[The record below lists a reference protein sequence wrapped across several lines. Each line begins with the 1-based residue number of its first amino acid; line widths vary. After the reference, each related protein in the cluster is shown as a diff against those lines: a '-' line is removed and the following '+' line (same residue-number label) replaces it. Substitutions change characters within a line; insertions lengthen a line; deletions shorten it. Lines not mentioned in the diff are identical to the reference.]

1 MNTPF
6 SDNID
11 KLNKVLIADDD
22 PTIRFM
28 VQSILEA
35 EGYKVIAVEDGKQ
48 AATQLEEKGFSEDLA
63 FVVLDVMMPG
73 MTGLDVLTRM
83 KLNSNVSKIPVI
95 MLTAENKDSDIMAG
109 YEQGADY
116 YITKPFTR
124 QQLLFGIQTALGG

>member
-1 MNTPF
+1 MSSPGSNKKH
-6 SDNID
+6 S
-11 KLNKVLIADDD
+11 KVLIADDD

-35 EGYKVIAVEDGKQ
+35 EGYQVIACEDGKQ
-48 AATQLEEKGFSEDLA
+48 ASTRLEENDFTKDLA

-73 MTGLDVLTRM
+73 MTGLDVVTRIR
-83 KLNSNVSKIPVI
+83 LNSNIATIPVI